1 MFKIKLTF
9 CSGNTVE
16 LFRVDCSLGGA
27 APLTSVRGRT
37 TGAYRGVGTFNW
49 SSAVRAMAC
58 LFLKAK
64 LIDENDRV
72 EPLLIGGAGSLAV
85 SLDYALTK
93 RPVWLVDMFG
103 ESENGRILARRLFR
117 VTNSHRKRSGPVA
130 ISLNSHTCPQHCVEI
145 VLDGTIVSSSETLGA
160 MLARIEA
167 DELAARSSDKGH
179 APDKGEEAPVSAT
192 WSPTPNVVAA

>member
-103 ESENGRILARRLFR
+103 ESESGRILARRLFR

-167 DELAARSSDKGH
+167 DELAARSSDEGH
-179 APDKGEEAPVSAT
+179 AWDKGEQALASATLKPVSH
-192 WSPTPNVVAA
+192 VAVT

>member
-1 MFKIKLTF
+1 
-9 CSGNTVE
+9 
-16 LFRVDCSLGGA
+16 
-27 APLTSVRGRT
+27 
-37 TGAYRGVGTFNW
+37 
-49 SSAVRAMAC
+49 MAC

>member
-9 CSGNTVE
+9 CSGNSVE
-16 LFRVDCSLGGA
+16 LFRVDCSPGQA

-37 TGAYRGVGTFNW
+37 SGAYRGVGTFNW

-64 LIDENDRV
+64 LIDEGGRM

-93 RPVWLVDMFG
+93 RPNWLVDMFG
-103 ESENGRILARRLFR
+103 ESESGRILARRLFR

-130 ISLNSHTCPQHCVEI
+130 ISLNSHVCPQDCVEI
-145 VLDGTIVSSSETLGA
+145 VLDGRSVTSAEILGT
-160 MLARIEA
+160 MLEQIEA
-167 DELAARSSDKGH
+167 DELAARSFDKEHARDKG
-179 APDKGEEAPVSAT
+179 DEAPASAT
-192 WSPTPNVVAA
+192 WSPASNVAAA